1 MGTTQLNKEAYSVAA
16 DNLILAA
23 EFPIVT
29 RKLTVNNPQ
38 VALSRGMAIIQAYDV
53 TEAKDSAGTGTV
65 DVFAYSDDLYIAG
78 DDNSGTAY
86 VGEIIGI
93 LKDDA
98 AADTTN
104 ATIDVYAYVSG
115 AFNIASVSSLEDDNF
130 DVTDVESVI
139 AAQRNGIY
147 LL

>member
-1 MGTTQLNKEAYSVAA
+1 MATTQLNGPAYSVDA
-16 DNLILAA
+16 DNLFAGPK
-23 EFPIVT
+23 FPVIV

-38 VALSRGMAIIQAYDV
+38 VALTRGMAVIQAYDV

-65 DVFAYSDDLYIAG
+65 DVVTYSDDLYIAG

-93 LKDDA
+93 LVEDA

-104 ATIDVYAYVSG
+104 ATIDVHAYVCG
-115 AFNIASVSSLEDDNF
+115 AFNIAAVSSIDDDKY
-130 DVTDVESVI
+130 DVTDDENVY
-139 AAQRNGIY
+139 AALRNGIY